1 MNITIQFHQNSLV
14 DNQINSIFLPLPS
27 VIRGGFLCPCGKQ
40 KRCCQ
45 NTLWKIVAYTLW
57 IRGFFIFKEIKHLSL
72 SIPVLFL
79 DVLAAGLTDY
89 PSTIHKNHY
98 CCSNIVRILVKPVHS
113 EHI

>member
-1 MNITIQFHQNSLV
+1 MSMWKTKTLSKHPVEN
-14 DNQINSIFLPLPS
+14 
-27 VIRGGFLCPCGKQ
+27 CG
-40 KRCCQ
+40 
-45 NTLWKIVAYTLW
+45 IYTLDKG
-57 IRGFFIFKEIKHLSL
+57 IFIFKEIKHLSL

-89 PSTIHKNHY
+89 PSTINKNHY

>member
-45 NTLWKIVAYTLW
+45 NTLDKGI
-57 IRGFFIFKEIKHLSL
+57 FIFKEIKHLSL